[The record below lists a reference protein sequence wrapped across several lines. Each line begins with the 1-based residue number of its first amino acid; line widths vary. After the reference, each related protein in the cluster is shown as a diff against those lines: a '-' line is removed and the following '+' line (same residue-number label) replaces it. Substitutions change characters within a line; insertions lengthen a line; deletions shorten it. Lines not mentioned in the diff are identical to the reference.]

1 MIKSIAHH
9 DTIELAERY
18 DQVSEGQY
26 NNGLTLIA
34 NLGVKKG
41 QTVLDIGCGTGRLTS
56 RVAKI
61 VGDTGQVIGIDPS
74 KERIEIARRNVP
86 DSPRSNISLEIGD
99 ANSLYHFQNNS
110 FDIVYLNIVFHWIDN
125 KKDALS
131 QIYRVLKPGGL
142 LGITTGNRD
151 QPHTVTIIAD
161 RILTQP
167 KYARS
172 AQQGRASSKPV
183 NVLEMVSLL
192 HATGYSILDITTEKD
207 PRYFESPLKC
217 LEDVEASTSGTF
229 LSNVPKNLK
238 RSAHEEI
245 QTELNKH
252 ATVRG
257 IENVYN
263 TIFVVAE
270 K

>member
-125 KKDALS
+125 KKMPSPRFIGSSNPEGFWGS
-131 QIYRVLKPGGL
+131 QRETGISHTPLRSSPIGFLHSQSMRGLHNKGGHRANRSMCWRWSPCYMLPAIPYWISPQKKIHVTLK
-142 LGITTGNRD
+142 
-151 QPHTVTIIAD
+151 V
-161 RILTQP
+161 
-167 KYARS
+167 
-172 AQQGRASSKPV
+172 
-183 NVLEMVSLL
+183 
-192 HATGYSILDITTEKD
+192 
-207 PRYFESPLKC
+207 
-217 LEDVEASTSGTF
+217 
-229 LSNVPKNLK
+229 LSNVLK
-238 RSAHEEI
+238 MSR
-245 QTELNKH
+245 Q
-252 ATVRG
+252 VP
-257 IENVYN
+257 
-263 TIFVVAE
+263 AE
-270 K
+270 PFCRMSQRT